1 MEQEVKSGN
10 IFSKALG
17 WLKSHIKI
25 VAIVVAV
32 LVLAIILINVF
43 TTGPKKAVKSYI
55 KAMNKSDADKYVDT
69 IDYAGEF
76 AWNYSINK
84 IDKFDEDDYDEF
96 IKAYKEV
103 DKDEAKEAM
112 KTRKEYMEDFF
123 DDIDDDYKSYKIK
136 IVKFK
141 GVEKLGKDLYLV
153 KAKISK
159 KATPEDKD
167 DDEIDTSSI
176 AKFIVYKNKI
186 IYSGI

>member
-55 KAMNKSDADKYVDT
+55 KAMDKGNVDKYISS
-69 IDYAGEF
+69 IDFVGKE
-76 AWNYSINK
+76 AWNYSIYK
-84 IDKFDEDDYDEF
+84 INKFDEDDYDEF
-96 IKAYKEV
+96 IEAYDDV

-112 KTRKEYMEDFF
+112 KTKKEYMEDSF
-123 DDIDDDYKSYKIK
+123 DDMDDDYKSYKIK

-153 KAKISK
+153 KAKISI
-159 KATPEDKD
+159 KATPDDKD

-186 IYSGI
+186 IYSEI